1 MNKYKKSGSGYVM
14 IVSAKPMDDSMD
26 EEMEDNKEPSND
38 PLSKFASG
46 ERYISFSEAGFEE
59 GEVEGKKAFI
69 PSGESLETFSVEDT
83 SNKLV
88 FVVEGNDKYSPVLV
102 DVSNKIV
109 PTDVFDEMKGLSGKD
124 VASHLFKAIISEYSG
139 MECELLSALES
150 LSKEEE

>member
-1 MNKYKKSGSGYVM
+1 MKKYKKSASGYVL
-14 IVSAKPMDDSMD
+14 IISQEEPEEMDNESEMD
-26 EEMEDNKEPSND
+26 ESSSD

-88 FVVEGNDKYSPVLV
+88 FVVEGKDKYSPVLV